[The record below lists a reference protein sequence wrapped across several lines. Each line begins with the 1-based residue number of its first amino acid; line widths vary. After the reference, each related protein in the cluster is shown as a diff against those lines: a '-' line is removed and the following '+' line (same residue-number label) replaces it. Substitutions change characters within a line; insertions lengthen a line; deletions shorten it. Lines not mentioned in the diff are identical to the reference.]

1 MAFSVSGAA
10 CGLPLG
16 LVWARS
22 AIAPGCVTGGFLLQV
37 AVCPAHAAKFI
48 FLSSSDLPPQNYLP
62 CRALQEE
69 WQRQLSCPDLSCS
82 LSFIP
87 AGLHLLPCVKVSVEP
102 PHGGLA
108 SRTNEKNGIN
118 TNTMWQKRNSQIRSP
133 AWQMCGHRNTCA
145 AWKAR
150 RSGTPAT
157 KSTQEEGA
165 QRVLELASSV
175 TSGSA
180 LWISSFFHGV
190 TARPQTTERR
200 WELPQ
205 SRNLGESRTAPFQEL
220 SAPTSV
226 CSYCLCLAQ
235 QPELYHFLSSPAQEG
250 GQTISR

>member
-22 AIAPGCVTGGFLLQV
+22 AVAPGCVTSGFLLQV

-82 LSFIP
+82 LSFVP

-108 SRTNEKNGIN
+108 SRTNENNGIN

-133 AWQMCGHRNTCA
+133 AMTDVWPQKHLRSMEGKEVWYTSNQEHGSRKEHR
-145 AWKAR
+145 
-150 RSGTPAT
+150 
-157 KSTQEEGA
+157 
-165 QRVLELASSV
+165 
-175 TSGSA
+175 
-180 LWISSFFHGV
+180 
-190 TARPQTTERR
+190 
-200 WELPQ
+200 
-205 SRNLGESRTAPFQEL
+205 ES
-220 SAPTSV
+220 
-226 CSYCLCLAQ
+226 
-235 QPELYHFLSSPAQEG
+235 
-250 GQTISR
+250 